1 MFDDD
6 GTTMWRRRRVL
17 QAAMTLPLCGIV
29 PASAADAAG
38 ESVSPGFSLGFSLYG
53 TKQLPLDESLRACA
67 AAGFRHVELCLNP
80 GFPTEPAAFPPAAR
94 KATAD
99 LLHELGLAVPCLMIQ
114 IPLVCDDATQRASLD
129 VIGAAAAVGRDLTPE
144 HPPILET
151 VVGGSPVRWEEQ
163 KAGMVQRLREWA
175 ARAEQERVVLAIKAH
190 VASAMN
196 TPERLLWLLDHT
208 GSPAI
213 QAAYDFSHFELQGI
227 DLDQSLTQLLPRTRF
242 IHVKDAAGN
251 PARPR
256 FLLPGQ
262 GRTDYVRYFRLLG
275 QLRYAGP
282 VCVEVSGQ
290 LSNQPDYDPRAAI
303 VETSRVLSR
312 ALADAAS

>member
-1 MFDDD
+1 
-6 GTTMWRRRRVL
+6 
-17 QAAMTLPLCGIV
+17 
-29 PASAADAAG
+29 
-38 ESVSPGFSLGFSLYG
+38 
-53 TKQLPLDESLRACA
+53 
-67 AAGFRHVELCLNP
+67 
-80 GFPTEPAAFPPAAR
+80 
-94 KATAD
+94 
-99 LLHELGLAVPCLMIQ
+99 
-114 IPLVCDDATQRASLD
+114 
-129 VIGAAAAVGRDLTPE
+129 
-144 HPPILET
+144 
-151 VVGGSPVRWEEQ
+151 
-163 KAGMVQRLREWA
+163 
-175 ARAEQERVVLAIKAH
+175 
-190 VASAMN
+190 MN

-208 GSPAI
+208 GSPSI

-227 DLDQSLTQLLPRTRF
+227 DLEQSLTQLLPRTRF
-242 IHVKDAAGN
+242 IHVKDAAGD

-262 GRTDYVRYFRLLG
+262 GRTDSVRYFRLLG